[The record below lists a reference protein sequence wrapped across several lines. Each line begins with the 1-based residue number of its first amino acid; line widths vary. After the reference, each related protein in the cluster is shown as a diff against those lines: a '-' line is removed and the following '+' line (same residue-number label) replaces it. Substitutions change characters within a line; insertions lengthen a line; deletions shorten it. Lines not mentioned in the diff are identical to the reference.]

1 MYPFPHNP
9 NILLSAKWLQCHLVS
24 EGESI
29 FYFLFFIFIS
39 ASLPSR
45 VFLWR
50 KHVTKVVL
58 MTQAL
63 VVFLESSHN
72 QFNLSDLKANVSFCL
87 WQHQQFSK
95 RFDFGCMRVARHSED
110 WVQTDSKEL
119 LWFFFYFHSLDG
131 EWFWKTFHL
140 LFLSI
145 FIYKQGKLGE
155 LANVC
160 KVML

>member
-29 FYFLFFIFIS
+29 FYFLFL
-39 ASLPSR
+39 SLPPCLPGYSCE
-45 VFLWR
+45 
-50 KHVTKVVL
+50 
-58 MTQAL
+58 
-63 VVFLESSHN
+63 ESMW
-72 QFNLSDLKANVSFCL
+72 LKL
-87 WQHQQFSK
+87 YWWLK
-95 RFDFGCMRVARHSED
+95 
-110 WVQTDSKEL
+110 L
-119 LWFFFYFHSLDG
+119 LWSSWSRPTINLICLTWRQMSPFVCDNTNSSLNALTLVACVLQGTQRTECRLTVKSSCDCFFSFHSLDG